1 MINAKPSNNAILTA
15 KQRHFIRMQQK
26 LLFTPTEDLSPKTTE
41 ITTIDAIKPSKTPK
55 NGHLTLFSWNLNG
68 IRAVKN
74 NGLFDHFMSL
84 GGDILCFQ
92 EIKAKPAQI
101 SLSENYPDYY
111 QYWHSAIRPGYSGT
125 MILSKIPA
133 ISYKTNFPKEILQKF
148 PNLHDNFGD
157 TMTEGRVQT
166 LEFKDFFLVN
176 VYTPN
181 SKANLERLNF
191 RHQIWDQAF
200 LSYLKF
206 LEQQKPVI
214 TCGDF
219 NAAHQDIDLARPKAN
234 HKSAGFT
241 DEERQGIT
249 NLISKDFIDTFR
261 TLHPDLQKFSWW
273 SNLGHARERN
283 VGWRI
288 DYFFISK
295 SLQKNLLSAE
305 IHDQIYGS
313 DHCPISITL
322 SK

>member
-1 MINAKPSNNAILTA
+1 MINARLSSIATSPV
-15 KQRHFIRMQQK
+15 KQRNLTKMNQK
-26 LLFTPTEDLSPKTTE
+26 SLFPTPDESSTKSTE
-41 ITTIDAIKPSKTPK
+41 ITTIPAVTPSKTAK
-55 NGHLTLFSWNLNG
+55 NGYLTLFSWNLNG

-74 NGLFDHFMSL
+74 KGLFGHFLSL
-84 GGDILCFQ
+84 SGDIICFQ
-92 EIKAKPAQI
+92 EIKAKPSQI
-101 SLSENYPDYY
+101 SLSTDHPEYY
-111 QYWHSAIRPGYSGT
+111 QYWHSAHRPGYSGT
-125 MILSKIPA
+125 LILSKIPA
-133 ISYKTNFPKEILQKF
+133 INYTVNFPDEIIKQF
-148 PNLHDNFGD
+148 PVLHDNFGD

-166 LEFKDFFLVN
+166 LEFEHFFLVN

-181 SKANLERLNF
+181 SKSNLERLDF
-191 RHQIWDQAF
+191 RHQVWDKAF

-206 LEQQKPVI
+206 LEQQKPII

-219 NAAHQDIDLARPKAN
+219 NAAHNDIDLARPKAN

-249 NLISKDFIDTFR
+249 NIISKGLIDTFR

-295 SLQKNLLSAE
+295 TLQQNLLSAE